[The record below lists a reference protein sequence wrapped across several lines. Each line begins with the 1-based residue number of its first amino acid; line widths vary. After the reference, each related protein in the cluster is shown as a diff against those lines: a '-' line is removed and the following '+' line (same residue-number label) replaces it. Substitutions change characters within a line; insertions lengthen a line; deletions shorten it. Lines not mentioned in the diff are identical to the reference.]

1 VIVAAAAV
9 LVVVLIALAYA
20 TYRRDI
26 DRAFARI
33 STGSQVAQT
42 PCGPIEYATAGA
54 GKPLLVVHG
63 AGGGFDQ
70 GMDLA
75 KYLTAGLRVIA
86 MSRFGYLRTPLPADA
101 SATAQADAH
110 ACLLDALGVRRA
122 AIVGASAG
130 APSSMQFA
138 LRYPERCT
146 ALVLLVPAAFV
157 PRPAGAASMK
167 SPTRAEFLVDTVFKS
182 NFLFWA
188 SITLARPWMIE
199 SILATPLDVVRRAN
213 AEEQARAVQMLEHML
228 PISPRRSG
236 LANDIAVVSAL
247 SRYAL
252 ENIEAPTLVIGFA
265 DDRFGTYDI
274 ARYTAEH
281 IPGARFIAYRSGGH
295 VAVGH
300 QTDVMAKI
308 AGFLT
313 AAGSGR

>member
-1 VIVAAAAV
+1 MIVAAAAV
-9 LVVVLIALAYA
+9 LVGVLSALAYA

-26 DRAFARI
+26 DRAFART

-42 PCGPIEYATAGA
+42 PCGPI
-54 GKPLLVVHG
+54 
-63 AGGGFDQ
+63 
-70 GMDLA
+70 
-75 KYLTAGLRVIA
+75 
-86 MSRFGYLRTPLPADA
+86 
-101 SATAQADAH
+101 
-110 ACLLDALGVRRA
+110 
-122 AIVGASAG
+122 
-130 APSSMQFA
+130 A

-157 PRPAGAASMK
+157 PRPAGAGSMK
-167 SPTRAEFLVDTVFKS
+167 SPTSAEFLVDTVFKS
-182 NFLFWA
+182 NFLFWV

-213 AEEQARAVQMLEHML
+213 AEEQARAAQMLEHML

-252 ENIEAPTLVIGFA
+252 ENIKAPTLVIGFA

-281 IPGARFIAYRSGGH
+281 IPGARFIAYSSGGH

-300 QTDVMAKI
+300 QTDVTAKI
-308 AGFLT
+308 ASFLT
-313 AAGSGR
+313 AAGAGR